1 MKVLQGQQI
10 LMRIFIAEQDH
21 VGSQPL
27 HQAIMTMLR
36 KEKLAGATLIRGL
49 SGFGAKSHLH
59 SAQLLA
65 LSRDLPMII
74 ECVDTRENIDR
85 VMPKIDAMI
94 DDGLV
99 TLENVEVVRYAP
111 KKNGD

>member
-1 MKVLQGQQI
+1 MKVLQGQQV

-21 VGSQPL
+21 VGSKPL
-27 HQAIMTMLR
+27 HQAILHMLR
-36 KEKLAGATLIRGL
+36 EETMAGATVIRGL
-49 SGFGAKSHLH
+49 AGLGAKSHLH

-65 LSRDLPMII
+65 LSRDLPLVI

-94 DDGLV
+94 EDGLV
-99 TLENVEVVRYAP
+99 TLETVDVVRYAP
-111 KKNGD
+111 KKND